1 MKKYRLNVYGW
12 EMDAQG
18 FSLSNEQTQEI
29 KDLIDDGGYD
39 DLNDVRWDLEDYGVD
54 VWDPNLF
61 RHSAPFFNETT
72 VFEIVDENG
81 DTVTTFTIDDVSDLE
96 EFLGDDAYEI
106 DGKFI
111 DSIPYEGV
119 AENILLVVDENKG
132 GLYFMEFESDEMP
145 TAKNF
150 SLIGGSVETL
160 DGDWDFIDKIYY
172 KGKELEIVDY
182 LDNSGKAA
190 TIKLY
195 TLDDL

>member
-18 FSLSNEQTQEI
+18 FSLSNEQTQKI
-29 KDLIDDGGYD
+29 KDLMDDKGYD
-39 DLNDVRWDLEDYGVD
+39 DLNDVRWDLEEYSVD
-54 VWDPNLF
+54 VWDPDLF
-61 RHSAPFFNETT
+61 RHSAPFFNDTIS
-72 VFEIVDENG
+72 FEIVDENG
-81 DTVTTFTIDDVSDLE
+81 DNITTFNINDVSHLE
-96 EFLGDDAYEI
+96 DFLGDKAYEI

-111 DSIPYEGV
+111 ESVPTEDMY
-119 AENILLVVDENKG
+119 ENILLIVDENKG
-132 GLYFMEFESDEMP
+132 GLYFMEFESEEIP
-145 TAKNF
+145 TAKDF
-150 SLIGGSVETL
+150 SLIGGSIETL

-182 LDNSGKAA
+182 LDNSGKAS